1 MEYASGETFGK
12 VAVALIPR
20 VFWPDKPVVGGGGSV
35 VRDFTGIEFA
45 EGTSIGAGQVFE
57 FYVNFGSL
65 GVIGGFLLCGWL
77 IGRMDLSVIKYLR
90 QGDQRRFLLWFLIGL
105 ALVGIGGNLLETVVG
120 TVSSVIT
127 GYSIGY
133 LLPRRW
139 AARDMPFEGAII
151 RGAT

>member
-1 MEYASGETFGK
+1 MVS
-12 VAVALIPR
+12 
-20 VFWPDKPVVGGGGSV
+20 
-35 VRDFTGIEFA
+35 DFTGLEFA

-65 GVIGGFLLCGWL
+65 GVIGGFLLYGWL
-77 IGRMDLSVIKYLR
+77 IGRIDLSVIKYLR
-90 QGDQRRFLLWFLIGL
+90 QGNQRRFLLWFLPGL
-105 ALVGIGGNLLETVVG
+105 ALLAAGGNLLEIVVG
-120 TVSSVIT
+120 TVGSAIT

-139 AARDMPFEGAII
+139 AVRDKAFEGAII